1 MNIFI
6 VDPNPLIAAI
16 HLHNRHCVKM
26 VLESAQLLST
36 AQRLAGNE
44 DPRIYRKTHVN
55 HPCSIWVR
63 TSKQNYIWLVQHFE
77 ALFKEFTY
85 RYRNI
90 HKSSLLFD
98 LLKYPP
104 EQLPNIGL
112 TPFVTAM
119 PDKYK
124 VLDSIQSYRNY
135 YLGEKIKDNYWT
147 NRTDLDLDSWLT
159 DHLTES
165 QFKRGKNAS

>member
-6 VDPNPLIAAI
+6 VDANPLVAAM
-16 HLHNRHCVKM
+16 HLHNRHITKM
-26 VLESAQLLST
+26 TLESAQLLST
-36 AQRLAGNE
+36 AQRLSGNE
-44 DPRIYRKTHVN
+44 DTRIYRKTHVN
-55 HPCSIWVR
+55 HPCSVWVR

-85 RYRNI
+85 RYNKI
-90 HKSSLLFD
+90 HKSSKLFN

-112 TPFVTAM
+112 TPFVKAM

-124 VLDSIQSYRNY
+124 VLNTIQSYRNY
-135 YLGEKIKDNYWT
+135 YLGEKIQGNYWT
-147 NRTDLDLDSWLT
+147 KRKYELDEWLY
-159 DHLTES
+159 DHLNEI
-165 QFKRGKNAS
+165 QFKRGK